1 MTYPAYEKLV
11 FHWGHVDPWGKGE
24 GSIRLNHKTKFGA
37 ADVVTDGM
45 GNITAMPHLLGKPC
59 FGRPE
64 TFFRHG
70 NRTLPYTLP
79 SGKET
84 QSVAHRCGAC
94 GVSGVREAC
103 RKVSVER
110 VLSDPTISAA
120 LSLWGK
126 TSQSM
131 HSEYVYVGAAG
142 RYWTAVLK
150 AIADRGPFASVND
163 AIIAEYDLRNY
174 EMRRKAESAARQR
187 RRLVNQCQGLPPTT
201 EFSSAASNEQ
211 ARRHDILR
219 KLAKDPTAPSIIY
232 KMHAEG
238 RRLLS
243 NVWLASVMLK
253 EQRIA
258 PTGRAIAIWLI
269 ERSLHEGMKFE
280 SLRTRVARDMK
291 RISMLED
298 ASSTPAVWAPFDPD
312 DR

>member
-11 FHWGHVDPWGKGE
+11 FHWGHIDPWGYGE
-24 GSIRLNHKTKFGA
+24 GSIRLSHKKKFGA
-37 ADVVTDGM
+37 ADVVTDGI

-70 NRTLPYTLP
+70 NRTLPYTLS
-79 SGKET
+79 SGRKT
-84 QSVAHRCGAC
+84 RSVSHRCGAC
-94 GVSGVREAC
+94 GASGVRDAC

-120 LSLWGK
+120 LGLWGR

-131 HSEYVYVGAAG
+131 HSEYVYVGPAG

-150 AIADRGPFASVND
+150 AIADRGPFANVND
-163 AIIAEYDLRNY
+163 AIVVEHDLRKV
-174 EMRRKAESAARQR
+174 ETRRKAESAARQR
-187 RRLVNQCQGLPPTT
+187 RRLVNQCQGLPPTA
-201 EFSSAASNEQ
+201 EFSGAAFNEQ
-211 ARRHDILR
+211 ARRHDILC
-219 KLAKDPTAPSIIY
+219 KLASDPSSPLIN
-232 KMHAEG
+232 KMFPAG

-243 NVWLASVMLK
+243 NVWLASVMLE
-253 EQRIA
+253 EQRIV
-258 PTGRAIAIWLI
+258 PTGRAIASWLV

-291 RISMLED
+291 RIGILED
-298 ASSTPAVWAPFDPD
+298 ASSGPAVWEPFDPD
-312 DR
+312 NH